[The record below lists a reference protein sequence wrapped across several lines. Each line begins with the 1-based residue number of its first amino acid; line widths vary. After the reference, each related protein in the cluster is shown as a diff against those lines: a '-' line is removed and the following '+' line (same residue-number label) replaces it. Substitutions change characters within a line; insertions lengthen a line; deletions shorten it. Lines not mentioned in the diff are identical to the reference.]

1 MTHSIR
7 NSVCF
12 TVLAVTLSLLLSC
25 QVFAQGSAFT
35 YQGNLNNNNVPGNG
49 NFDFEFKLFDLLNTG
64 FQQGA
69 TVQKLNVP
77 VTNGNF
83 TVTLDFGA
91 AVFSGAPRFLEISV
105 RTAGG
110 GAFTVLTPRQPIT
123 ATPYAIKSATA
134 TAADGLSA
142 ACVGC
147 VTGTQIQA
155 GGAYINNTTTQQAG
169 ANFNIGGNGAVGG
182 NLIATGNVGVGT
194 STPGFKMHVQGS
206 ADSLL
211 IYGQN
216 DSADANAVGVAGSA
230 NNGFG
235 IYGTTVGGKG
245 VVGRDFGA
253 SGYGMQGIATSG
265 TGVRGDSTMGRGVWG
280 QSDTWQGV
288 FGLSNSNAGVVGESN
303 LLHGMYG
310 VSHHVNN
317 AGVYGTNDAN
327 GFGVAGISVGGT
339 GVKGDSTTGRG
350 VWGQSNTWQGV
361 FGLSNS
367 NAGIAGESNLFHGMY
382 GVSHHVNNAGVYGT
396 NDANGFGVAG
406 ISVGGTGVKGDSTTG
421 RGVWGQSNTWQ
432 GVFGLSNSNAGVVGE
447 SNLFHGMYGV
457 SHHVNNAGV
466 YGTNDANGFGVAGLS
481 NGGIGVQGDSASPT
495 GFGGRFVNSG
505 GGKALR
511 VEGVGSIAVVE
522 ITGGSDFSEN
532 FDISS
537 EDQTSS
543 KALLAEI
550 RPGLLVSID
559 AKNPG
564 KLAISQRAYD
574 RLAAGIISGAGDIK
588 PGIVMGQEGSIANGT
603 HPVALTGRVYCW
615 ADASYGAIKPG
626 DLLTTSRTPGHAMKV
641 TNHAKSQGAVIGKA
655 MTGLKSGKGLVLV
668 LVTLQ

>member
-406 ISVGGTGVKGDSTTG
+406 
-421 RGVWGQSNTWQ
+421 
-432 GVFGLSNSNAGVVGE
+432 
-447 SNLFHGMYGV
+447 
-457 SHHVNNAGV
+457 
-466 YGTNDANGFGVAGLS
+466 LS